1 MHCSV
6 GPVIGEN
13 RKEISCSPM
22 SVKMAGTNGI
32 GRQHFQVKTDV
43 RETGIK
49 EILDKICN
57 EEFAELASLEA
68 RKKEKSRK
76 RI

>member
-1 MHCSV
+1 
-6 GPVIGEN
+6 
-13 RKEISCSPM
+13 
-22 SVKMAGTNGI
+22 MAGTNGI

-49 EILDKICN
+49 EILDKIYN

-68 RKKEKSRK
+68 RKKEKCRE